1 MDRIRVLHF
10 AEIINRSDFID
21 TVASRLDRSRFD
33 VRALAGV
40 PARRGG
46 GYPPGCPYATR
57 VLGFR
62 FGYWNLA
69 RMVTALVSEIRA
81 FRPDVLHAHHFNE
94 NLAATLALGFAAVP
108 AYVIG
113 HHYSDHI
120 YFLTH
125 GLKRRA
131 FLRAE
136 GLSNRRAHRVVVP
149 TQSVASLL
157 TARQGVPREKVVTIP
172 YALELHLLKPT
183 SDDTASR
190 LRAAEGLEGKYTI
203 LSACRLNSEKGLD
216 HLLAAMP
223 RIRAMNASARLVL
236 LGSGPYERDL
246 RQRASALKIEDVVRF
261 AGWRDDVLDWIA
273 AADVVVQPSECESY
287 CQVLVES
294 LVLGTP
300 VIMTPVGVA
309 PEVMADLRGGRLVAV
324 RDSGAIAEA
333 VGELMANPEL
343 GPTLAKSGRAYVLEH
358 MDAASITKQHEEV
371 YLELTEAQRVAR

>member
-46 GYPPGCPYATR
+46 GYPPGSPYSTR

-62 FGYWNLA
+62 LGYWKLP
-69 RMVTALVSEIRA
+69 RMIAALVSEIRS
-81 FRPDVLHAHHFNE
+81 FEPHVLHAHHFNE
-94 NLAATLALGFAAVP
+94 NLAAALALRLAAVP

-120 YFLTH
+120 YFLTR

-131 FLRAE
+131 LLRAE
-136 GLSNRRAHRVVVP
+136 GSCNRRAHRIVVP

-157 TARQGVPREKVVTIP
+157 TARQGVPHEKVVTIP
-172 YALELHLLKPT
+172 YALELDLLTPT
-183 SDDTASR
+183 SDDAASR

-203 LSACRLNSEKGLD
+203 VSACRLSSEKGLD

-236 LGSGPYERDL
+236 LGSGPYEREL
-246 RQRASALKIEDVVRF
+246 RQRAAALALADVVRF
-261 AGWRDDVLDWIA
+261 AGWRDDVLNWVA

-287 CQVLVES
+287 CQVLVEA

-300 VIMTPVGVA
+300 VIMTPVGVG
-309 PEVMADLRGGRLVAV
+309 PEILADRRGGRLVAM

-333 VGELMANPEL
+333 VGELMANPDL
-343 GPTLAKSGRAYVLEH
+343 GPALAESGRAYVLEH
-358 MDAASITKQHEEV
+358 MDPSSITRQHEKL
-371 YLELTEAQRVAR
+371 YLELLETRGVAQ